1 MSHLKRDGTEG
12 KEIDA
17 KELMTNYNLD
27 VICSTGFGIEANC
40 FNNSEDSLLVQMVSF
55 SSYIISLRKT
65 L

>member
-1 MSHLKRDGTEG
+1 MHHGPQERGQGAGDFG

-40 FNNSEDSLLVQMVSF
+40 FNSTEDSLLVQMVSF
-55 SSYIISLRKT
+55 YYL
-65 L
+65 